1 MDSKQ
6 FAEFMG
12 KFQEMI
18 GSLKKAP
25 AAPVERPAAV
35 ASVPLPPPLELDG
48 DMERNFDF
56 FEESWKYYASAV
68 GMDKWPEAQ
77 NEQKTSI
84 LLSVVGTEALKK
96 YFNFELTAVE
106 KKDPKLALAAIKR
119 KVVRER
125 NKFIDWFDFFSLS
138 QGTEERIDDY
148 LCRLKSQA
156 KMCKF
161 GVLEEDL
168 LKYKLV
174 TSIKWLKL
182 RTKLLTMQN
191 LTEAQAVDFC
201 RAEEIAEQ
209 HPISEQRSASV
220 NKVKKHA
227 KNCKFCGEMH
237 DFTKGSCP
245 AFGKRCY
252 RCGGKNH
259 FEAVCKA
266 ERRKK
271 LKRKSRVQKV
281 LVDSST
287 DGDLA
292 ETESTSSESA
302 TIGKVSDGSG
312 GHVEANLDMC
322 IAGKWQS
329 VQCELDTGANAS
341 LVGHSWLQR
350 MTGRAH
356 SDLQPSK
363 YRLHGFGGGE
373 IPVIGQTTIRCRQ
386 YGRKY
391 NLVLQVVDVEQG
403 PLLSAHVCRTL
414 GFLEFGKMTRVNM
427 PVSTKRSI
435 CRIEAQCVGSVAG
448 QDRQPTRTRCDR
460 TTGGPR
466 QPQTDDPVRAR
477 RTTNGASCGLGRYTK
492 FSRLVI
498 KLFASSSHTSSEQ
511 APVVFR
517 NIQHFV
523 V

>member
-1 MDSKQ
+1 M
-6 FAEFMG
+6 
-12 KFQEMI
+12 
-18 GSLKKAP
+18 
-25 AAPVERPAAV
+25 
-35 ASVPLPPPLELDG
+35 
-48 DMERNFDF
+48 
-56 FEESWKYYASAV
+56 
-68 GMDKWPEAQ
+68 
-77 NEQKTSI
+77 
-84 LLSVVGTEALKK
+84 VGTEALKK

-138 QGTEERIDDY
+138 QGMEERIDDY

-156 KMCKF
+156 KVCKF

-174 TSIKWLKL
+174 TSIKWSKL

-227 KNCKFCGEMH
+227 KKCKFCGEMH

-287 DGDLA
+287 DGDLT

-435 CRIEAQCVGSVAG
+435 CRIEAQCAGCVAG

-492 FSRLVI
+492 FSRLGE
-498 KLFASSSHTSSEQ
+498 SGST
-511 APVVFR
+511 
-517 NIQHFV
+517 
-523 V
+523 